1 MEEELKELPELLDQ
15 VIDEPTLQALV
26 ADIEGLTQVFEV
38 LVKGAAQAR
47 ASGGPL
53 SPSQAVDML
62 RAGQV
67 RGVQIRYRHEGVEW
81 MDTLMQ
87 TPQGTRVVRMRAHV

>member
-15 VIDEPTLQALV
+15 IIDEPTLQALV
-26 ADIEGLTQVFEV
+26 ADIEGLTQVSEV

-53 SPSQAVDML
+53 SAGQAVEML
-62 RAGQV
+62 RAGLI